1 MNSKIDPK
9 FSDRLQAQAD
19 AKKALLARFK
29 PKPTV
34 TDPNFERRD
43 EIKAQQIEAARQAR
57 EAEKLAREQ
66 EKAAKLEAQ
75 RLEALRKAEEE
86 LEARRAD
93 RKQRKALTKA
103 EQQAKRDLRKAA
115 RMAGL

>member
-43 EIKAQQIEAARQAR
+43 EIKAQQAEAARLAREAEKQAR
-57 EAEKLAREQ
+57 EAEK
-66 EKAAKLEAQ
+66 AAKQEAA
-75 RLEALRKAEEE
+75 RLEALRRAEEE
-86 LEARRAD
+86 LESKRAE

>member
-9 FSDRLQAQAD
+9 FSDRLQTQAD

-29 PKPTV
+29 PKPAV

-43 EIKAQQIEAARQAR
+43 EIKAAQVEAARQAR
-57 EAEKLAREQ
+57 EAEKQQREQ
-66 EKAAKLEAQ
+66 DKAARLEAQ
-75 RLEALRKAEEE
+75 RLESLRRAEED
-86 LEARRAD
+86 LEARRSE